1 MRLAHRGE
9 SARRHSNFLNSLKM
23 TRRTTS
29 QEPTIK
35 KLQKYINDENMQVAV
50 VERVSTAAKGLCM
63 WLHAMNVYHKV
74 AKEVGPKREKVA
86 QLTAQLEAANKE
98 LQAKR
103 DNLAAVV
110 AKVEQLQKTC
120 DETVAEKQ
128 RLLDAQAQTAM
139 RLQNAEKLTGGLSS
153 EGVRWKENLGNFRSQ
168 RIDLIGD
175 TCPSRRI
182 CAAISYYGPFTGTYR
197 DVLFADWT
205 ELARSLDL
213 PTSET
218 PTLLNTVGD
227 PVQVREWQTQLLP
240 TDEVSTNNA
249 ILVMQGQRWPLMID
263 PQAQANRWLRK
274 MLEKDLLVST
284 MTDINLLRVLE
295 NGIRNGKPLLIEDV
309 HESIEPALEPVLA
322 KAIFTE
328 GARRL
333 IRLGDSNVDYDA

>member
-1 MRLAHRGE
+1 
-9 SARRHSNFLNSLKM
+9 
-23 TRRTTS
+23 
-29 QEPTIK
+29 
-35 KLQKYINDENMQVAV
+35 MQVAV

-175 TCPSRRI
+175 TLLS

-213 PTSET
+213 PTSSN

-333 IRLGDSNVDYDA
+333 IRLGDSNVRRLCGIDP